1 MDPCHGAGRAGGG
14 AGPWHVD
21 RMISILSGARWRGA
35 RGARRGALCAAALLA
50 AVSGAAPAWAGAAD
64 RGSSGGLG
72 AFASLGQRP
81 DEPGAL
87 ALAEG
92 QATYPAGPRRVSLA
106 TVAFGDAG
114 SAHDVTA
121 SASGDAATGR
131 VRARAGVG
139 DAALDLGTVRLRVGA
154 VHAECSAAPGA
165 APLGS
170 ATVEGAAI
178 AVRGAQDVAL
188 EPRPA
193 PGTTVALPGGAGR
206 AYLNERITEADGA
219 LTVHALRLRVGDREV
234 TLGSVTCRPGT
245 GATDQ
250 ENPA

>member
-1 MDPCHGAGRAGGG
+1 
-14 AGPWHVD
+14 
-21 RMISILSGARWRGA
+21 MISILSGARWRGA